1 MEDLEYQRDEKP
13 ERRVDKAQVVAKIL
27 VGLGIIFFLCV
38 LAFIIWVG
46 WHVFTGYK
54 QF

>member
-27 VGLGIIFFLCV
+27 VVVGIIFFLFV
-38 LAFIIWVG
+38 LGFIIWVG
-46 WHVFTGYK
+46 CHVFSGFN